1 MIQRRLLICATL
13 VFTLLSSGAIVRDA
27 YAIATISLGTRITI
41 DANTFALPIQITDG
55 VQVTD
60 WSVGLNYDA
69 TDVQINTACDPF
81 SGDIY
86 CSLLFGPFT
95 EGDFFASGAPFN
107 VLTAGVVELDST
119 TLQQSGVMFG
129 FNGAYAGFPPA
140 PSGDGILGYVEFIII
155 GTGNSEITPTNATI
169 TSAAVPEPS
178 TLLLFA
184 SGLLMLQVGRTS
196 RRMPGKNH

>member
-1 MIQRRLLICATL
+1 MNTNRWVVYATL
-13 VFTLLSSGAIVRDA
+13 VVTLLCGGTEVKDA
-27 YAIATISLGTRITI
+27 YAVPTISLGTRITI

-60 WSVGLNYDA
+60 WSVGLNYDP

-86 CSLLFGPFT
+86 CSLIGPFT

-119 TLQQSGVMFG
+119 TSQQTGVMFG
-129 FNGAYAGFPPA
+129 FNGAYGGFPPA
-140 PSGDGILGYVEFIII
+140 PSGDGILGFVEFTVL
-155 GTGNSEITPTNATI
+155 GDGELPITLTNPTI
-169 TSAAVPEPS
+169 TSAAVPEPA
-178 TLLLFA
+178 TLLLVG
-184 SGLLMLQVGRTS
+184 SGLLMLGAGRMS
-196 RRMPGKNH
+196 RRMREKNR